1 MDAPNFKGE
10 SCLHVC
16 AQLNFPKTAEVLI
29 EAKASIEMSSS
40 TYITPLHVA
49 ARAGNYE
56 VLDVLINHGAN
67 VNAKTKVSSFHSY
80 LFFSFI
86 ICHDDYYCIC
96 MYLCT

>member
-16 AQLNFPKTAEVLI
+16 AQLNYPKTAEVLI
-29 EAKASIEMSSS
+29 IAKASIEISSS

-67 VNAKTKVSSFHSY
+67 VNAKTKVSS
-80 LFFSFI
+80 LVIFI
-86 ICHDDYYCIC
+86 SIVFISSWW
-96 MYLCT
+96 